1 MDARVAYSSALVTAM
16 RLTCDMHRSV
26 SSPSYAVRDTWIGF
40 GLSGVFSLH
49 ARGEDHVI
57 HPGIAAI
64 FPRGLDYTMSHP
76 NDDGDTSLAL
86 GFAPEVVEEAL
97 GRPMERIAVSGL
109 DLRMRFAVGLLMG
122 AIERREDRLV
132 VDEMAIDLLR
142 LVALRAGRTR
152 AASTA
157 ARRRVDRARQ
167 LLAERP
173 EAPWRLDR
181 LARAVGC
188 SPFHLAHLFRAHTG
202 TSVHRYLAD
211 LRSAVALQRL
221 EAGETSL
228 AAVAADLGFAHHSH
242 LTWTLRRR
250 LGVTPRMIRA
260 RLRGASH

>member
-1 MDARVAYSSALVTAM
+1 M

-26 SSPSYAVRDTWIGF
+26 SSPSYAVRDPWIGF

-109 DLRMRFAVGLLMG
+109 DLRMRYAVGLLMSV
-122 AIERREDRLV
+122 IERREDRLV
-132 VDEMAIDLLR
+132 VDEMALDLLR
-142 LVALRAGRTR
+142 LVALRVGRTR

-157 ARRRVDRARQ
+157 ARRRVGRGTDGTGRAGGSTVSHGPWAARRSIWRISSARTPGRACIAISRIFA
-167 LLAERP
+167 LPSRSGVSRP
-173 EAPWRLDR
+173 GRPRSR
-181 LARAVGC
+181 R
-188 SPFHLAHLFRAHTG
+188 SP
-202 TSVHRYLAD
+202 
-211 LRSAVALQRL
+211 
-221 EAGETSL
+221 
-228 AAVAADLGFAHHSH
+228 
-242 LTWTLRRR
+242 
-250 LGVTPRMIRA
+250 
-260 RLRGASH
+260 

>member
-1 MDARVAYSSALVTAM
+1 VDAQVAYSSPLVTAM
-16 RLTCDMHRSV
+16 RLTCDLHRSGPG
-26 SSPSYAVRDTWIGF
+26 PSYGVRETWIGF
-40 GLSGVFSLH
+40 GLSGVFSLY
-49 ARGEDHVI
+49 ARGEEHVI

-64 FPRGLDYTMSHP
+64 FPRGLDYKMSHP

-97 GRPMERIAVSGL
+97 GQPMERIAVSGL
-109 DLRMRFAVGLLMG
+109 DLRMRYDVGLLMG
-122 AIERREDRLV
+122 AIERREDQLA
-132 VDEMAIDLLR
+132 VDEMALDLLR
-142 LVALRAGRTR
+142 AVAQRAGPLPV
-152 AASTA
+152 ASTP

-188 SPFHLAHLFRAHTG
+188 SPFHLAHQFRAYTG

-211 LRSAVALQRL
+211 LRSAVALRRL
-221 EAGETSL
+221 EAGDVSL
-228 AAVAADLGFAHHSH
+228 AAVAVDLGFAHHSH

-260 RLRGASH
+260 RLRGTSY